1 MKENTNVKEEYNELL
16 KKYKL
21 PKFDDLNEDF
31 ELEFIKKKPF
41 LLRQIRRRINEK
53 VIFFCRIIEGLLYP
67 TQQHII
73 NVTEMKNLPEEKK
86 KYIEKMYRDL
96 MYLERESL
104 LLDVVPNDKKDA
116 EYINNV
122 FNFWS
127 KMRKQVEDI
136 VRIMQ
141 ESWKKEDITK
151 EKNNYFG

>member
-1 MKENTNVKEEYNELL
+1 MKEDINIKEEYNELA
-16 KKYKL
+16 KKHKL
-21 PKFDDLNEDF
+21 PKFDDINEDF
-31 ELEFIKKKPF
+31 ELEFIKEKSF

-116 EYINNV
+116 GYINNV